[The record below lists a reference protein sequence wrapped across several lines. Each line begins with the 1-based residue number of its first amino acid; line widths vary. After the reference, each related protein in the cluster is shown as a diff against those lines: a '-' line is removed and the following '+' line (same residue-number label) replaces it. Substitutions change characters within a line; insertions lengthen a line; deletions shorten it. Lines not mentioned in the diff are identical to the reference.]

1 MDDPKFWITVVG
13 PVVLAIVII
22 YLVNRFRER
31 RVIREILDRYSLQE
45 SVLTKAEL
53 NFYRVLKEVV
63 GEKYAVLV
71 KVRLADLFSTRGGE
85 GYYSAFNKISAKHID
100 FLLADPQSFSPVLA
114 IELDDRS
121 HQNQNRKNRD
131 EFVDQI
137 FEKTGLKLL
146 RVKAANKY
154 DPVDIRDRIA
164 DGLKQRMA

>member
-1 MDDPKFWITVVG
+1 MDDPKFWFTVVG

-31 RVIREILDRYSLQE
+31 RVIREILDRYFLRE

-63 GEKYAVLV
+63 GEKFAILV

-85 GYYSAFNKISAKHID
+85 GFYNAFNKISAKHVD
-100 FLLADPQSFSPVLA
+100 FLLADPQDFSPVMA

-121 HQNQNRKNRD
+121 HQKQSRKERD
-131 EFVDQI
+131 DFVDQI
-137 FEKTGLKLL
+137 FEKTGLLLL
-146 RVKAANKY
+146 RVKTANKY
-154 DPVDIRDRIA
+154 DPEEIRDRVVN
-164 DGLKQRMA
+164 GLKQRTA